1 MEFNKKTEIIEHPL
15 EKVFDLP
22 ECTTIVST
30 EYISKEEVVSTDE
43 YDDKDIEI
51 ESQIQD
57 VYELAIEAYH
67 NQVGIINNIE
77 PQFSSR
83 NAEVANQFLGTA
95 LDAIREKRQIKQH
108 KDKIKQQKTISN
120 NTVNNNL
127 IIDRNEMLRLMLGK
141 GE

>member
-1 MEFNKKTEIIEHPL
+1 MEINKKIEIVEHPY
-15 EKVFDLP
+15 EKIFDI
-22 ECTTIVST
+22 ENGTTVVTT
-30 EYISKEEVVSTDE
+30 EYIAKAELCEIND

-51 ESQIQD
+51 ESQLQD

-67 NQVGIINNIE
+67 NQLGIINNIE

-95 LDAIREKRQIKQH
+95 LDAIKEKRQIKQH
-108 KDKIKQQKTISN
+108 KDKIKQHTTN

-127 IIDRNEMLRLMLGK
+127 IIDRNEMLRMMLK
-141 GE
+141 GNE